1 MRQPRHW
8 PLRACHAA
16 PRHVHSGAMK
26 KLDIVRRLIDPGVIA
41 ILRADSAEKL
51 PDAIQALVAGG
62 IQAIEVTMTTP
73 GALKLIAK
81 ARAMLGDK
89 IVMGVGSVLDSETAR
104 QAMLE
109 GAQFV
114 ITPVVR
120 PSVIEICHR
129 YGVPIACGAMTP
141 TEALTAHELG
151 SDFVKIFPA
160 DHLGVAYIKS
170 ILAPLPMLQIIP
182 TGGVTPQNITD
193 YLAAGCAAV
202 GAGSTLL
209 TREILESS
217 NWTNL
222 SARAAEFVVNAWKAR
237 A

>member
-1 MRQPRHW
+1 MNKMD
-8 PLRACHAA
+8 L
-16 PRHVHSGAMK
+16 
-26 KLDIVRRLIDPGVIA
+26 VRRLTDPGVIA
-41 ILRADSAEKL
+41 ILRTDSAEKL
-51 PDAIQALVAGG
+51 PDAINALVAGG
-62 IQAIEVTMTTP
+62 IHAIEVTMTTP
-73 GALKLIAK
+73 HALKLIGK
-81 ARAMLGDK
+81 ARTVLGDK

-120 PSVIEICHR
+120 PSVIEICNR
-129 YGVPIACGAMTP
+129 YGVPVASGAMTP
-141 TEALTAHELG
+141 TEALNAHELG

-160 DHLGVAYIKS
+160 EQLGGAYIKS

-182 TGGVTPQNITD
+182 TGGVTPQNVAG
-193 YLAAGCAAV
+193 YFAAGCAAV

-209 TREILESS
+209 SRDILESS
-217 NWTNL
+217 DWAGL
-222 SARAAEFVVNAWKAR
+222 SARAAEFVMNAWKAR

>member
-1 MRQPRHW
+1 
-8 PLRACHAA
+8 
-16 PRHVHSGAMK
+16 MK
-26 KLDIVRRLIDPGVIA
+26 KMDLVRRLVDPGVIA
-41 ILRADSAEKL
+41 ILRSDSAEKL
-51 PDAIQALVAGG
+51 PDAINALVAGG

-73 GALKLIAK
+73 HALKLISK
-81 ARAMLGDK
+81 VRAELGDK

-120 PSVIEICHR
+120 PAVIEICNR
-129 YGVPIACGAMTP
+129 YGVPVASGAMTP
-141 TEALTAHELG
+141 TEALAAHELG

-160 DHLGVAYIKS
+160 EQLGVSYINS
-170 ILAPLPMLQIIP
+170 ILAPLPMLQLIP
-182 TGGVTPQNITD
+182 TGGVTPQNVAD
-193 YLAAGCAAV
+193 YFAAGCAAV

-209 TREILESS
+209 SRDILESS
-217 NWTNL
+217 NWTAL
-222 SARAAEFVVNAWKAR
+222 SMRAAEFVTNAWKAR

>member
-1 MRQPRHW
+1 
-8 PLRACHAA
+8 
-16 PRHVHSGAMK
+16 MK
-26 KLDIVRRLIDPGVIA
+26 KMDLVRRLVDPGVIA
-41 ILRADSAEKL
+41 ILRTDSAEKL
-51 PDAIQALVAGG
+51 PDAINALVAGG

-73 GALKLIAK
+73 SALKLIGK
-81 ARAMLGDK
+81 ARAVLGDK
-89 IVMGVGSVLDSETAR
+89 IVMGVGSVLDAETAR

-120 PSVIEICHR
+120 PSVIEICNR
-129 YGVPIACGAMTP
+129 YGVPVASGAMTP

-160 DHLGVAYIKS
+160 EQLGVAYIKS
-170 ILAPLPMLQIIP
+170 ILAPLPMLQLIP
-182 TGGVTPQNITD
+182 TGGVTPQNVGD

-209 TREILESS
+209 SRDILESS
-217 NWTNL
+217 DWTAL
-222 SARAAEFVVNAWKAR
+222 SLRAAEFVTNAWKAC

>member
-1 MRQPRHW
+1 
-8 PLRACHAA
+8 
-16 PRHVHSGAMK
+16 MK
-26 KLDIVRRLIDPGVIA
+26 KSDLLRRLTDPGVIA
-41 ILRADSAEKL
+41 ILRSDSAEKL
-51 PDAIQALVAGG
+51 PDAIQAMVAGG
-62 IQAIEVTMTTP
+62 IHAIEVTMTTP

-81 ARAMLGDK
+81 ARAMLGDQ

-114 ITPVVR
+114 VTPVVR
-120 PSVIEICHR
+120 PAVIEICQR
-129 YGVPIACGAMTP
+129 YGTPIASGAMTP
-141 TEALTAHELG
+141 TEAFTAHELG

-160 DHLGVAYIKS
+160 ENLGPSYLKS
-170 ILAPLPMLQIIP
+170 ILAPLPMLQLIP
-182 TGGVTPQNITD
+182 TGGVTPQNVAD
-193 YLAAGCAAV
+193 YFSAGCAAV

-209 TREILESS
+209 TRDILESS